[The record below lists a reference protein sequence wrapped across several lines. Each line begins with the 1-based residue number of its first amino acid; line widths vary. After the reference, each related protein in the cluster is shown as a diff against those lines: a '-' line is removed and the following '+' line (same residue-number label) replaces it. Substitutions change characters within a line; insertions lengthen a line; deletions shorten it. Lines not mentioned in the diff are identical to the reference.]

1 MLVSID
7 YKLDE
12 ELIKLFR
19 LRRDWPIKSITKL
32 SKVNVISFRRWYDE
46 QDEQYQGLILTYL
59 WKGHIF
65 KSEKIIFD
73 EKLNC
78 YVFNDEK
85 QKYIFK
91 VLKTLKKDLM
101 ENIMR
106 HGFDYKKEDLID

>member
-7 YKLDE
+7 YSLDE

-19 LRRDWPIKSITKL
+19 LRRDWPLRPITKL
-32 SKVNVISFRRWYDE
+32 SKANVISLRRWYDD
-46 QDEQYQGLILTYL
+46 QQYEGLILTYL
-59 WKGHIF
+59 WKEHIF

-73 EKLNC
+73 KKLNC
-78 YVFNDEK
+78 YVFDDEK

-106 HGFDYKKEDLID
+106 YGFNYKKEDLKD